1 MFKRI
6 SEYED
11 KIKLYKKTIEDNINF
26 FEKKKEFQETNGLPE
41 QDYNT
46 AFERELWVLK
56 DLNRTAQEDPISE
69 NPVPHEALGMI
80 ERLYDNLDEMIIF
93 MNSLGPKFKE
103 YENQLKMDLNNK
115 NLNIEN
121 SKSGYD
127 KAFNKYKMGK
137 NSSSAAGILKIDS
150 YDRNIEENFY
160 IMYYL
165 LSYGFLGFFIY
176 KLIKL

>member
-1 MFKRI
+1 MDCQ
-6 SEYED
+6 S
-11 KIKLYKKTIEDNINF
+11 KIIIQLLN
-26 FEKKKEFQETNGLPE
+26 EK
-41 QDYNT
+41 
-46 AFERELWVLK
+46 LWVLK

-103 YENQLKMDLNNK
+103 YEKQLKMDLNNK

-165 LSYGFLGFFIY
+165 LSYWFLGFFIY
-176 KLIKL
+176 KLINYKLIKL

>member
-1 MFKRI
+1 M
-6 SEYED
+6 
-11 KIKLYKKTIEDNINF
+11 
-26 FEKKKEFQETNGLPE
+26 PE

-56 DLNRTAQEDPISE
+56 DLNRKSQEDSFSE
-69 NPVPHEALGMI
+69 NPNPHEALGMI
-80 ERLYDNLDEMIIF
+80 ERLYDNLEEMVIF

-115 NLNIEN
+115 NLKIKN
-121 SKSGYD
+121 SKSGYN
-127 KAFNKYKMGK
+127 KAFNNYKKGK